1 MGARKSAC
9 EGPPW
14 STFPEPAPLVIL
26 HLERRAAGHWLV
38 ALQDA
43 ADERLSRK
51 GPVSDGKHTGCEAIV
66 RVATEQVSEKQ
77 PSPFVARW
85 RARLKRV
92 HSDHG

>member
-1 MGARKSAC
+1 MKREPEKLDGV
-9 EGPPW
+9 
-14 STFPEPAPLVIL
+14 FPRPVVLTLL
-26 HLERRAAGHWLV
+26 HLERRATGHWLV

-66 RVATEQVSEKQ
+66 RVGTEQVSEKQ

-85 RARLKRV
+85 RERLKRV
-92 HSDHG
+92 HSSHG